1 MKRNPDFL
9 MREVAGTMLVVPVGT
24 ATESFEGMIALNDSG
39 AFLWQLLEQE
49 QTLDSLTAALV
60 AEYEVSEEVA
70 RTDAE
75 SFVNRLISTG
85 AILNP

>member
-24 ATESFEGMIALNDSG
+24 ATESFEGMITLNGSG

-60 AEYEVSEEVA
+60 AEYEVSEKVA
-70 RTDAE
+70 KTDVE
-75 SFVNRLISTG
+75 NFVSRLISTG